1 MYWYVLPTLSWVCVV
16 TMPELRAGAL
26 MSKLYFLFCWL
37 GCTMARSST
46 GYGTR
51 RARGGRYVHLQH
63 RHLARTATD
72 YTDSAGSR
80 QGYAAIVL
88 FMLFDVECAYMLH
101 KVVVDVAGCCRWQQR
116 PALAGSP
123 NITLLNRKTAGNS
136 FY

>member
-37 GCTMARSST
+37 RCTMARSST

-63 RHLARTATD
+63 RAATWPEQPQIIQIVQ
-72 YTDSAGSR
+72 AGICSDCTF
-80 QGYAAIVL
+80 YAI
-88 FMLFDVECAYMLH
+88 
-101 KVVVDVAGCCRWQQR
+101 
-116 PALAGSP
+116 
-123 NITLLNRKTAGNS
+123 
-136 FY
+136 